1 MLKMKTAKT
10 LKKTPP
16 IITAPPARDLDAE
29 SQFQLELYWC
39 VQQLELA
46 IANSK
51 VIKQRDEMMKNIK
64 TLKSSTAPAVKKRQI
79 MKASFGDYRS
89 KMKEEE
95 KKLALASRQ
104 IKFTASSDASQKSS
118 FVKKAAILTS
128 GKDFKFNFTPETPS
142 TADTQ
147 ETESNIEKKES
158 SSTTGTTAATNN
170 LDFSSGS
177 GFKFNFDIEST
188 NEQIDFEKLSIKN

>member
-16 IITAPPARDLDAE
+16 IITAPPVRDLDAE

-39 VQQLELA
+39 VQQLEVA
-46 IANSK
+46 IANAK
-51 VIKQRDEMMKNIK
+51 VNKQREDMSKSLK
-64 TLKSSTAPAVKKRQI
+64 TLKSSTAPVVKKRQI

-95 KKLALASRQ
+95 KKLALATRQ
-104 IKFTASSDASQKSS
+104 IKFTSSTDAQNKSS

-128 GKDFKFNFTPETPS
+128 GKDFKFNFNPDTS
-142 TADTQ
+142 SVDTQ
-147 ETESNIEKKES
+147 ATEKETKENESVA
-158 SSTTGTTAATNN
+158 TTTAPVANN
-170 LDFSSGS
+170 INFSSGG
-177 GFKFNFDIEST
+177 GFKFNFDIESN
-188 NEQIDFEKLSIKN
+188 NEHIDFEKLSIKS